1 MIVLKRCMVWVIAG
15 MHKWKVLYEP
25 SSRFDIG
32 ARQSDKTQ
40 KMRFLCFFQNRKL
53 KFSNFDLTSLSGD
66 IFALMQKYQM
76 IH

>member
-40 KMRFLCFFQNRKL
+40 KMRFLCLFQNRKL
-53 KFSNFDLTSLSGD
+53 KVSNFDLISLSGD
-66 IFALMQKYQM
+66 IFALMQ
-76 IH
+76 

>member
-1 MIVLKRCMVWVIAG
+1 MIVLKQCMVWVIAG

-40 KMRFLCFFQNRKL
+40 KMRFLCLFQNRKL
-53 KFSNFDLTSLSGD
+53 KVSNFDLISLSGD
-66 IFALMQKYQM
+66 IFALMQ
-76 IH
+76 